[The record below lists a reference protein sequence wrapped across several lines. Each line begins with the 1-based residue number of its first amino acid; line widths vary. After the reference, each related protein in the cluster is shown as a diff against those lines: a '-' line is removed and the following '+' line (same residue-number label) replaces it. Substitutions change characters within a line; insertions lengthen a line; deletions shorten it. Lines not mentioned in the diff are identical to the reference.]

1 MELRPAFQIP
11 ALIKSLTDVVLPAVD
26 PANKLA
32 QEQGQLI
39 VGMLHLIAQRMPLQ
53 YRYDRHE
60 LDSFI
65 ALAGE
70 LAGHGAAI
78 PEAAAAL
85 SALAEGTDSGRALLA
100 RAGAEPLELEAANQR
115 LREQIGAVITAA
127 ATAPDS
133 PALKALNRAVLAH
146 AEALLLRERSWL
158 ALQGWEGPAPA
169 HLPAVETLIG
179 G

>member
-39 VGMLHLIAQRMPLQ
+39 VGMLALIAQRLPLQ

-65 ALAGE
+65 ALADAVHAQGLKLVLDGVFNHMGRHAPIFRE
-70 LAGHGAAI
+70 AEADQASPYREWFVFGDQFAGGARAWAGAGACGGVGRHG
-78 PEAAAAL
+78 
-85 SALAEGTDSGRALLA
+85 SGRAGA
-100 RAGAEPLELEAANQR
+100 RREAGGL
-115 LREQIGAVITAA
+115 
-127 ATAPDS
+127 
-133 PALKALNRAVLAH
+133 
-146 AEALLLRERSWL
+146 
-158 ALQGWEGPAPA
+158 
-169 HLPAVETLIG
+169 
-179 G
+179 